1 MQVFSIVQRINR
13 QPIHFMSKALSLSD
27 SELFDHIPST
37 PHKSLLRAL
46 FNISDIF
53 INYTQFSLIPSSI
66 LPYIPIFIAVPFFA
80 VCSNYL
86 SACSFIAILVLHLY
100 PNNPPFPAKMPSRR
114 RLFNPR
120 APRPYRINP
129 NHRIKRV
136 PLGELPFQKTT
147 GALLCER
154 IRTIRPLPVWEDGDK
169 ENEEAFMRAVDHIDA
184 TLDQQLADLRN
195 DMEQA
200 EEIRHSIDYFLAAP
214 PVDGPRLS
222 MPPVDSDGSSSEPDE
237 SILQN
242 RGRVLATPAG
252 PPPQVPSPYTGNRA
266 VEQEV
271 AQEALSPE
279 EYEDE
284 NSIDEDDMEDE
295 EEDIGDQDQALDVA
309 PPFDPATAGLKE
321 ISNLA
326 RFTVSSHKPGN
337 GVEQLKSDD
346 LKHFW
351 Q

>member
-1 MQVFSIVQRINR
+1 
-13 QPIHFMSKALSLSD
+13 
-27 SELFDHIPST
+27 
-37 PHKSLLRAL
+37 
-46 FNISDIF
+46 
-53 INYTQFSLIPSSI
+53 
-66 LPYIPIFIAVPFFA
+66 
-80 VCSNYL
+80 
-86 SACSFIAILVLHLY
+86 
-100 PNNPPFPAKMPSRR
+100 MPSRR
-114 RLFNPR
+114 RLFNPH
-120 APRPYRINP
+120 APRPHRINP
-129 NHRIKRV
+129 DHRIKRV

-154 IRTIRPLPVWEDGDK
+154 IRTVRPLPLWEDGDK

-184 TLDQQLADLRN
+184 TLNQQLSDLRN

-200 EEIRHSIDYFLAAP
+200 EEIRHSIDYFLAAL

-222 MPPVDSDGSSSEPDE
+222 MPPLDSDGSSSEPDE

-252 PPPQVPSPYTGNRA
+252 PSPQIPSPYTGDRA

-271 AQEALSPE
+271 GQEAISPE

-284 NSIDEDDMEDE
+284 NSIDEDDMDDE
-295 EEDIGDQDQALDVA
+295 EEDIGEQDQALDVA